1 MTILCCVYNS
11 FADHIISAVA
21 PVVPMTTAVP
31 LLLFIG
37 LEWYDTLSFV
47 RVYETYGHVRITLL
61 AVTRTGLL
69 LSTYGHTYPTLWW
82 SYYVY
87 Q

>member
-11 FADHIISAVA
+11 FADHIVSAVA
-21 PVVPMTTAVP
+21 PLVPMTTAVP

-47 RVYETYGHVRITLL
+47 RVYETHGHVRITLL

-69 LSTYGHTYPTLWW
+69 LSTYGHTYPTL
-82 SYYVY
+82 
-87 Q
+87 